1 MKIKIFGY
9 FWDFSQIFINF
20 LLFSIFPVTRLG
32 SAWHVSSTHI
42 VAPYRSFSREKIP
55 GMIGAYIGLMHVN
68 ITLKGNFYWK
78 FVRNSVNHNSSTMKT
93 IFLVI
98 QLFFFQF
105 LALPVGNWSTRDIDF
120 NEQFRWDAALDM
132 HNSYRLAL
140 KRGLPYPILTVAEY
154 FSLGREGFAWGGQY
168 RAGNR

>member
-1 MKIKIFGY
+1 MEICAK
-9 FWDFSQIFINF
+9 FSE
-20 LLFSIFPVTRLG
+20 S
-32 SAWHVSSTHI
+32 
-42 VAPYRSFSREKIP
+42 
-55 GMIGAYIGLMHVN
+55 
-68 ITLKGNFYWK
+68 
-78 FVRNSVNHNSSTMKT
+78 
-93 IFLVI
+93 
-98 QLFFFQF
+98 QLFDNENNFFGDSIILISI

>member
-1 MKIKIFGY
+1 
-9 FWDFSQIFINF
+9 
-20 LLFSIFPVTRLG
+20 
-32 SAWHVSSTHI
+32 
-42 VAPYRSFSREKIP
+42 
-55 GMIGAYIGLMHVN
+55 
-68 ITLKGNFYWK
+68 
-78 FVRNSVNHNSSTMKT
+78 MKT